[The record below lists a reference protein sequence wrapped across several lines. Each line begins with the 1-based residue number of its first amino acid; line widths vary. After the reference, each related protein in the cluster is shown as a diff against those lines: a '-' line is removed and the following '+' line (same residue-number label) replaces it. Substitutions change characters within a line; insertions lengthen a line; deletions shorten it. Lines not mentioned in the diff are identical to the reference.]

1 MNKQLTFLTRRS
13 HAAQTET
20 VILTEAQ
27 INQYNEQGYV
37 IPEYRLS
44 SEQVEAIKA
53 QHARLLEAH
62 PEFSDYCP
70 ALLIHDTGFLN
81 FARNDAILDMVG
93 QLIGPNIA
101 LWNSSFFAKPAKV
114 GS

>member
-1 MNKQLTFLTRRS
+1 M
-13 HAAQTET
+13 
-20 VILTEAQ
+20 LTEDQ
-27 INQYNEQGYV
+27 INHYKQQGYV

-81 FARNDAILDMVG
+81 FARNDPILDMVQ
-93 QLIGPNIA
+93 QLIGQNIA
-101 LWNSSFFAKPAKV
+101 
-114 GS
+114 

>member
-44 SEQVEAIKA
+44 FEQVEAIKA

-62 PEFSDYCP
+62 PEFSDY
-70 ALLIHDTGFLN
+70 
-81 FARNDAILDMVG
+81 
-93 QLIGPNIA
+93 
-101 LWNSSFFAKPAKV
+101 
-114 GS
+114 